1 MLHIDDIEEIL
12 AQVERAGKADV
23 WEVVRT
29 YRGVRRRPDGDTR
42 EVTIELHRRPVVEE
56 YGAATWRVLA
66 EDGEGRRATSD
77 PNSDLQMA
85 IETVPWHD
93 LDGETPGA

>member
-1 MLHIDDIEEIL
+1 MLHIDDAEEIL

-29 YRGVRRRPDGDTR
+29 YRGVRPRPDGDTMQ
-42 EVTIELHRRPVVEE
+42 VTIELHRRPTGQER
-56 YGAATWRVLA
+56 GATWRVLA

-77 PNSDLQMA
+77 PNPDLQAA

-93 LDGETPGA
+93 LDE